1 MTMRTFPAGRRLWHA
16 GGLSP
21 RVCFVLDR
29 PVDRPLDRL
38 LARIAQPAFVL
49 RIAALA
55 ICLLELGSAI
65 WGLMGNQT
73 EPYDGVLA
81 SLYRRTGGTTHD
93 APFVL
98 TCLALVMVFAWH
110 FWRLARQQHLDLPP
124 RNALSRVVLL
134 NLLALLVTPGLPFL
148 VTVLAAL
155 LLNVRRAFNFALA
168 QVVINVALYWLL
180 PSEAQR
186 LEQIQPDM
194 PWWLN
199 SVGLSMSMVALHG
212 MAFGLGRLAAAEGE
226 RRRWFQAMLAEKES
240 GERLQIEQLR
250 YAERLH
256 MARELHDVMGHH
268 LTALNLHLQLS
279 EALLKRHDEP
289 GAAQA
294 VEKARLGAAG
304 LLAEVRAAVSRE
316 RESQRINLEAALRT
330 LADGIASTQIELAL
344 DPVAQ
349 DLTPR
354 CAHALLRCVQEAV
367 TNAVRHAGATH
378 VRVTLEAVE
387 SVAPAAPVKAGETA
401 FTGGQPGPAA
411 LLSAGS
417 QVRVRVDDNGRGT
430 RKLREGNGLKGMQ
443 ERMAEL
449 GGTMQVLRHHPGFLI
464 ELNCPRRA

>member
-1 MTMRTFPAGRRLWHA
+1 MRTFPAGRRLWHA
-16 GGLSP
+16 GIPSP
-21 RVCFVLDR
+21 CLDR
-29 PVDRPLDRL
+29 PLDRPLDRL

-49 RIAALA
+49 RVAALA

-98 TCLALVMVFAWH
+98 TCLGLVMVFAWH

-134 NLLALLVTPGLPFL
+134 NFLALLVTPGLPFL

-294 VEKARLGAAG
+294 VEKAKLGAAG

-387 SVAPAAPVKAGETA
+387 LAEPMLMPGERALASRPSAA
-401 FTGGQPGPAA
+401 
-411 LLSAGS
+411 S